1 MKYYTSEEIA
11 ITSKWSC
18 DFEVVE
24 FMDYWPHYLKF
35 NQRQKKVAIGA
46 LVMVTK
52 NINLEKKGLLNGTMN
67 VFHWVGKTDYT
78 PEWAM
83 VEPIST

>member
-1 MKYYTSEEIA
+1 
-11 ITSKWSC
+11 
-18 DFEVVE
+18 
-24 FMDYWPHYLKF
+24 MDYWPHYLKF

-78 PEWAM
+78 PE
-83 VEPIST
+83 